1 MPPNRWNGLAQ
12 DLTRQPARRI
22 PMTCKKP
29 RLHATPQ
36 ALARAVVRTR
46 PHLGPEQ
53 IKVFEDEA
61 EAGRKARDLART
73 SHGPTSFFV
82 RSALFAGRMGRRPGA
97 AIR

>member
-1 MPPNRWNGLAQ
+1 M
-12 DLTRQPARRI
+12 TR
-22 PMTCKKP
+22 KEP

-73 SHGPTSFFV
+73 FPQVEVVPCGTGHAVLADGCPYLTNGRVSLQPMPT
-82 RSALFAGRMGRRPGA
+82 G
-97 AIR
+97 